1 MAVRPHRH
9 APRWRASPCACRADA
24 RRHSITRLHVA
35 WFPRDRVR
43 ACRWSSPATDGFR
56 RLVAVLSITS
66 QQGGAASCR
75 AAVCPPPRP
84 AAAPASAGR
93 PQRRRFALGWG
104 RRSVSRGP
112 AALQTRRCT
121 HARGIPA
128 RSRPPDSHRHPKPC
142 AAPPCSSLRSCGAAS
157 RRTAQGLPWG
167 ELRPARSVAA
177 SGSVRQSP
185 AQRATAPPPATPGVP
200 KGKRRPRTQ
209 PIRRAPTL
217 ATSGYHPQRRFL

>member
-1 MAVRPHRH
+1 M
-9 APRWRASPCACRADA
+9 
-24 RRHSITRLHVA
+24 
-35 WFPRDRVR
+35 
-43 ACRWSSPATDGFR
+43 DGFSR
-56 RLVAVLSITS
+56 SVARLSVSS

-128 RSRPPDSHRHPKPC
+128 RSRPPDSHRHPRPC
-142 AAPPCSSLRSCGAAS
+142 AAPPCSSLKLLRRGVTSHGAGPATGRASPGAFGRRQWVGEAIARAAS
-157 RRTAQGLPWG
+157 DRPTARHAGGSKRKKTPTNAADSPRSDARYERLSSAATLP
-167 ELRPARSVAA
+167 LIPRVCPALLSPLLCERWPAA
-177 SGSVRQSP
+177 
-185 AQRATAPPPATPGVP
+185 
-200 KGKRRPRTQ
+200 KKK
-209 PIRRAPTL
+209 L
-217 ATSGYHPQRRFL
+217 